1 VARLSERD
9 FRQALSVLHAAG
21 EVGDE
26 NPFPEPVLEA
36 LRNLVPSD
44 VVAYHEHPVGHPAV
58 CFAGEPAGEMTPAIR
73 EAFVRHT
80 GEDPLRPAEGART
93 YSDYLSRREYHRL
106 GLYQE
111 IARPLG
117 VDDMMRLW
125 LDKPYAR
132 LEFDRADWGFSKR
145 DRVVLDLLLPHL
157 RQLRRNVRRRR
168 PVSSSSSAACLTP
181 REREIVGLVAE
192 GMTNAEV
199 ARILWISP
207 GTVRKH
213 LENAYDKLGVRTR
226 AGAVA
231 ALLRHA

>member
-1 VARLSERD
+1 
-9 FRQALSVLHAAG
+9 
-21 EVGDE
+21 
-26 NPFPEPVLEA
+26 
-36 LRNLVPSD
+36 
-44 VVAYHEHPVGHPAV
+44 
-58 CFAGEPAGEMTPAIR
+58 MTPAIR